1 MARRG
6 TARLGLFGRWWDSQS
21 DRHFQIIAYSTIISV
36 AGLVWGFV
44 FLFVLGGHS
53 DPEVEHLVPWSWLA
67 FVGGLVVAFYAA
79 PEFFVYW
86 GQRQILEDILLL
98 DSRPEILRRHK
109 EAEDAADMLGK
120 SFQARLMGLYK
131 MHNVNIGKK
140 YRVEPVS
147 PSILYEPTLDTEVE
161 KVGIQSNPEQSWWY
175 TTEST
180 LANVLPGLHALR
192 QQSVNRGLIAG
203 SITATLLLASNTL
216 MGLFTSSSGERDHTL
231 DLTAS
236 IYEFGRVYESS
247 PHYDVISLLFIAM
260 FTTLL
265 WSTRPQIESPHLEE
279 E

>member
-6 TARLGLFGRWWDSQS
+6 TAKLGPFGRWWESQS

-36 AGLVWGFV
+36 SSLVWGFV

-53 DPEVEHLVPWSWLA
+53 DPEVKHLVPWSWLA
-67 FVGGLVVAFYAA
+67 FVGGLALAFYAA

-86 GQRQILEDILLL
+86 GQRQILESILLL

-120 SFQARLMGLYK
+120 SYQARLMGLYK

-147 PSILYEPTLDTEVE
+147 PSSLYDPTLHTEIEEVE
-161 KVGIQSNPEQSWWY
+161 IQSNSGKSWWH
-175 TTEST
+175 TSDST
-180 LANVLPGLHALR
+180 LSNALPGLHVLR

-203 SITATLLLASNTL
+203 SITATLLLTSNTL
-216 MGLFTSSSGERDHTL
+216 LGLFTSASGARDHTL

-236 IYEFGRVYESS
+236 IYEQARVYETS
-247 PHYDVISLLFIAM
+247 PHYDVISLLFIAL
-260 FTTLL
+260 FAGLL
-265 WSTRPQIESPHLEE
+265 HSTRPRTGPGDEE